1 MADITRITRF
11 GCINCYLIRED
22 DGLTLLDAMIGGS
35 AKAIMAAATALDA
48 PIVRIVLTHAHSD
61 HIGALDK
68 LHELL
73 PKAEVLISSRDARLL
88 RKDTSLDP
96 DEPQTK
102 LRGGIPGASTTPTR
116 TIEDGDMVGSLRAIA
131 TPGHTPGHLAFL
143 DDRDQTLLC
152 GDVFS
157 TLGGVATS
165 ARTNWKFPLPT
176 LATWDK
182 PTELDSAK
190 TLLSLAP
197 ARLAPGH
204 GRIVEAPRQAM
215 AAAVNRGI

>member
-1 MADITRITRF
+1 MADVTRITRF
-11 GCINCYLIRED
+11 GCVNCYLIREA
-22 DGLTLLDAMIGGS
+22 DGLTLIDTMIGGS

-48 PIVRIVLTHAHSD
+48 AVVRIVLTHAHGD
-61 HIGALDK
+61 HIGSLDT
-68 LHELL
+68 LHDLL
-73 PKAEVLISSRDARLL
+73 PDAELLISSSDARLL

-116 TIEDGDMVGSLRAIA
+116 TVEDGDMVGSLRAIA

-143 DDRDQTLLC
+143 DTRDQTLLC

-165 ARTNWKFPLPT
+165 AKTYWKFPLPAI
-176 LATWDK
+176 ATWDK
-182 PTELDSAK
+182 PTELNSAK
-190 TLLSLAP
+190 QLLSLAP

-204 GRIVEAPRQAM
+204 GRIIEAPRQAM
-215 AAAVNRGI
+215 AAAINRGI